1 MRPHIVLVGHGYWGK
16 NIARNLFQIG
26 VLRGVCDADEEVLQE
41 VGELYPEIQRYES
54 LSDVL
59 ADDQVAGVA
68 ISTQART
75 HATLALQALH
85 AGKDVFVEKPLALS
99 YETGKQVVELAD
111 RTGRVLMVGHLLEYH
126 PAVLRLVD
134 LVRAGELGRLQYI
147 YSNRLNLGKFRREE
161 NILWSFAP
169 HDIAIILRLA
179 AESPIE
185 VVATGGAY
193 LQANVADTTVTN
205 LLFDSGLRA
214 HIFVS
219 WLHPHK
225 EQRLVV
231 VGSKKMALFDDRAVP
246 EEKLVVYDKGADWV
260 NNLPVPRQ
268 GDGIPMPYD
277 VAEPLRMEMEHFV
290 HCMETRTRPTT
301 DGYSGLRVLSVLQSA
316 QQSLQMGGSRVPL
329 WQTMRISQL
338 ASL

>member
-1 MRPHIVLVGHGYWGK
+1 MQPNIVLIGHGYWGR

-26 VLRGVCDADEEVLQE
+26 ALGGVCDVDLARLEEVAD
-41 VGELYPEIQRYES
+41 LYPGVERYHTVA
-54 LSDVL
+54 DVV
-59 ADDQVAGVA
+59 ADDRVAGVA

-75 HATLALQALH
+75 HAELALRMLH

-99 YETGKQVVELAD
+99 YESGQQVVERAN
-111 RTGRVLMVGHLLEYH
+111 REGRILMVGHLLEYH
-126 PAVLRLVD
+126 PAVCRLVEF
-134 LVRAGELGRLQYI
+134 VRAGELGQLQYI
-147 YSNRLNLGKFRREE
+147 YSNRLNLGRFRREE

-179 AESPIE
+179 AENPIE

-193 LQANVADTTVTN
+193 LQPNVADTTVTN

-231 VGSKKMALFDDRAVP
+231 VGSKKMAIFDDRAAQ

-268 GDGIPMPYD
+268 GDGTPIYYEA
-277 VAEPLRMEMEHFV
+277 AEPLRLEMEHFI
-290 HCMETRTRPTT
+290 HCMQTRERPITN
-301 DGYSGLRVLSVLQSA
+301 GSSGLRVLSVLEA
-316 QQSLQMGGSRVPL
+316 AHQSLQMGGSRVPL
-329 WQTMRISQL
+329 WQTRVSQL
-338 ASL
+338 AAL